1 MPKRLFLSLLFS
13 LCALGS
19 FLPQL
24 SFAYF
29 DSLKALENQSASSAP
44 LLTAYASPTS
54 SSPIS
59 LPGTAFPQKTIEAL
73 SKPPSPQS
81 SLYILSEKAV
91 KEEIRRQ
98 LQEKYALEGELK
110 IFLNKAFQDLPL
122 KTEHWELE
130 ITQCP
135 PDKLS
140 DKFLLSFHI
149 LNGPHL
155 LGQWQLPVRAE
166 LWKDAYI
173 SLRYIRRG
181 ENLYDRDFKT
191 HPVDVLRMRGRSV
204 STHEDLSDY
213 IAEQNVPQNDVLI
226 YHDIK
231 RKPDVIKG
239 QLVDVV
245 AEDYG
250 IRIQTKAK
258 ALQDGIKGECI
269 SVQNLQSKKN
279 IQGQIIGD
287 NLVKVHF

>member
-1 MPKRLFLSLLFS
+1 MAKRFFSTLAFLLYLLG
-13 LCALGS
+13 GS
-19 FLPQL
+19 TPQL

-29 DSLKALENQSASSAP
+29 DSLKAMEAQSHRP
-44 LLTAYASPTS
+44 TLTAYASAAPSTSPHIPTRT
-54 SSPIS
+54 
-59 LPGTAFPQKTIEAL
+59 LEAL
-73 SKPPSPQS
+73 SQAPSPKNN
-81 SLYILSEKAV
+81 LYILSEKAV
-91 KEEIRRQ
+91 REEIRRQ

-140 DKFLLSFHI
+140 DKFLLSFNI
-149 LNGPHL
+149 LNGSHFM
-155 LGQWQLPVRAE
+155 GQWQLPVRAE

-173 SLRYIRRG
+173 SLRYIRKG

-239 QLVDVV
+239 QMVDVI
-245 AEDYG
+245 AEDAG

-269 SVQNLQSKKN
+269 TVQNLQSKKN
-279 IQGQIIGD
+279 IQAQIIGD
-287 NLVKVHF
+287 NLVKVYF